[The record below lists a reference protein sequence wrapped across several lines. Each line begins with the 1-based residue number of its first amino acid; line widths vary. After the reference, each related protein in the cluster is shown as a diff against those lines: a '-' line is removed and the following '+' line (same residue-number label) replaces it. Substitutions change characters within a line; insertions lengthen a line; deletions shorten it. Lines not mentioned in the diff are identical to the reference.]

1 LEGEADVAQFLMSLL
16 AFALLAVA
24 LTFARW
30 LGRKGPRACGQCDAC
45 ARNPRS
51 RLNR

>member
-1 LEGEADVAQFLMSLL
+1 VAQFLMTLL
-16 AFALLAVA
+16 AFALLGVA

-45 ARNPRS
+45 SRESRPRS
-51 RLNR
+51 LSE